1 MFTTLPEFLPR
12 DSHSLWYTSRRNPSS
27 PYALDASQGATDH
40 GLAPT
45 TTTPGNA
52 NPTQNTPAPTN
63 PAAAAGSRHANGGA
77 HSASAAAQII
87 ERSTLG
93 RLQAEEQL
101 MERRR
106 TAVANL
112 GSTWLKPVGVSKTLF
127 QMREEQREA
136 EEHAEALRREMLAQE
151 LADAEA
157 EAAAAA
163 AAAAAGMDGD
173 DMMVEEGEEGDLDG
187 GRDLDA
193 DIPDEDAGMGFGY
206 DGGSDDEDSSEED
219 EEEVEEEE
227 EEEDEEEGDRGGS
240 EEELSEDELERRQE
254 IARIRATEARMR
266 EIREQS
272 DYLQRQSDSI
282 FDFDEEPVEEE
293 RSQMLEEEDLV
304 RGAAYQQSGAQA
316 RLPRQVPHDMDMDAD
331 LDDDIPV
338 AESGGYEHTDSD
350 ASLDSED
357 EAHDLSYARSSQILH
372 GRSSL
377 RRSGGAPRSSL
388 DISGLL
394 SRDGSSIM
402 GSSPYIR
409 RGNY

>member
-1 MFTTLPEFLPR
+1 
-12 DSHSLWYTSRRNPSS
+12 
-27 PYALDASQGATDH
+27 
-40 GLAPT
+40 
-45 TTTPGNA
+45 
-52 NPTQNTPAPTN
+52 
-63 PAAAAGSRHANGGA
+63 
-77 HSASAAAQII
+77 
-87 ERSTLG
+87 
-93 RLQAEEQL
+93 

-106 TAVANL
+106 AAVANL

-151 LADAEA
+151 LAEA

-163 AAAAAGMDGD
+163 AALDGD
-173 DMMVEEGEEGDLDG
+173 DMMVEDGEEGDLDG

-206 DGGSDDEDSSEED
+206 DGGSDEEEDNSEED
-219 EEEVEEEE
+219 EEDVEEEE
-227 EEEDEEEGDRGGS
+227 EEEEDDDEDDEGDEGGH
-240 EEELSEDELERRQE
+240 EEELSADELERRRE

-304 RGAAYQQSGAQA
+304 RGGGRQQSGVQPQ
-316 RLPRQVPHDMDMDAD
+316 LPRRQLPHDMDMDAD

-350 ASLDSED
+350 ASLHSDHD
-357 EAHDLSYARSSQILH
+357 VHDLSYARSSQILH
-372 GRSSL
+372 HRSSL
-377 RRSGGAPRSSL
+377 RRSGGGPRSSL